1 VNSATEN
8 YILASRG
15 TRTDR
20 CSTDELPCGSVFS
33 REAFTV
39 TAGCH
44 ASSSRP
50 AAAAEM
56 HGIKTPPGDTF
67 IINIQPLYKLFNTF
81 AATAELNL
89 VKCASISKNDARNLF
104 IITSVAYVLYK
115 FKFGL
120 TGFRLATAYKFE
132 VKFSG

>member
-1 VNSATEN
+1 VLQDLIPAVNSATEN
-8 YILASRG
+8 YILASRV
-15 TRTDR
+15 TKTDR
-20 CSTDELPCGSVFS
+20 RSTEELLLRGSVFG

-44 ASSSRP
+44 ASSWRP
-50 AAAAEM
+50 TAAAEM
-56 HGIKTPPGDTF
+56 HGIKKSPGDTF

-89 VKCASISKNDARNLF
+89 VKCASVSENDARNLF
-104 IITSVAYVLYK
+104 IITSAAYVLYR

-120 TGFRLATAYKFE
+120 AGFRLATA
-132 VKFSG
+132 